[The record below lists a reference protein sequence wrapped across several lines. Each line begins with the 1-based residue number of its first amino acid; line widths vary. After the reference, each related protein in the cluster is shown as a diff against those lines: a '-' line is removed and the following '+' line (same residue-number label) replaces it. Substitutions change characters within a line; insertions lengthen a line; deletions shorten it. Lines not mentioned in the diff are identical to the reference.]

1 MSKAQV
7 IALVNQKGGTG
18 KTQSTENLGI
28 GLANEGK
35 KVLLNDKKN
44 TWSFSADDVVDGY
57 MIFAHKDSYTS
68 YNIFDDTKSF
78 TFDSLT
84 TLAAAEGIN
93 YLNITTNFKNNLI
106 TSFRASL
113 SDNNFSEQAVVSYV
127 AAMSEAGKYQ
137 QAVDDIPQ
145 SYKRS
150 EQRTYL
156 SAPYFNNLV
165 NMNNI
170 LGGSTM
176 VNETGTSSNIEN
188 YKIAI
193 IGNQHVGKTTI
204 LSRYKYETTD
214 DTYAPTVGIDF
225 LTKNVFLEDKTIRLV
240 MWDTAGQ
247 ERFKSLIPSYLKNA
261 NCVILTYD
269 ITDKSSFTSLNKWL
283 SDARDNVVEGT
294 FIILCGNKID
304 LNNKRAVPK
313 EEGEKFAQENKIAYA
328 ETSAT
333 TGEGINELF
342 NTIIGNFCDVPII
355 NKEEKDDDDDLDG
368 RGSKSLALKDLT
380 KEEVKIE
387 EQKKKNN
394 CCGGGGNKKE
404 KKKAKGK

>member
-1 MSKAQV
+1 
-7 IALVNQKGGTG
+7 
-18 KTQSTENLGI
+18 
-28 GLANEGK
+28 
-35 KVLLNDKKN
+35 
-44 TWSFSADDVVDGY
+44 
-57 MIFAHKDSYTS
+57 
-68 YNIFDDTKSF
+68 
-78 TFDSLT
+78 
-84 TLAAAEGIN
+84 
-93 YLNITTNFKNNLI
+93 
-106 TSFRASL
+106 
-113 SDNNFSEQAVVSYV
+113 
-127 AAMSEAGKYQ
+127 
-137 QAVDDIPQ
+137 
-145 SYKRS
+145 
-150 EQRTYL
+150 
-156 SAPYFNNLV
+156 
-165 NMNNI
+165 MNNI

-283 SDARDNVVEGT
+283 SDVRDNVVEGT

-304 LNNKRAVPK
+304 LNDKRAVPK
-313 EEGEKFAQENKIAYA
+313 EDGEKFAQENNIAYA
-328 ETSAT
+328 ETSAS

-355 NKEEKDDDDDLDG
+355 NKEERDDDDLDNM
-368 RGSKSLALKDLT
+368 GSKSIALKDLN

-387 EQKKKNN
+387 QQKKKNN
-394 CCGGGGNKKE
+394 CCGGGGKKD
-404 KKKAKGK
+404 KKKVKGK

>member
-1 MSKAQV
+1 M
-7 IALVNQKGGTG
+7 N
-18 KTQSTENLGI
+18 
-28 GLANEGK
+28 
-35 KVLLNDKKN
+35 
-44 TWSFSADDVVDGY
+44 
-57 MIFAHKDSYTS
+57 
-68 YNIFDDTKSF
+68 
-78 TFDSLT
+78 
-84 TLAAAEGIN
+84 
-93 YLNITTNFKNNLI
+93 
-106 TSFRASL
+106 
-113 SDNNFSEQAVVSYV
+113 
-127 AAMSEAGKYQ
+127 
-137 QAVDDIPQ
+137 
-145 SYKRS
+145 
-150 EQRTYL
+150 
-156 SAPYFNNLV
+156 
-165 NMNNI
+165 NNI
-170 LGGSTM
+170 LAGSAM

-225 LTKNVFLEDKTIRLV
+225 LTKNVFLEDKTIRLI

-283 SDARDNVVEGT
+283 SDAKDNVVEGT

-304 LNNKRAVPK
+304 LNNKRVVTK
-313 EEGEKFAQENKIAYA
+313 EEAEKFAEENKIAYA

-355 NKEEKDDDDDLDG
+355 NREDKDDDLDG
-368 RGSKSLALKDLT
+368 DGSHNIALKDLT

-387 EQKKKNN
+387 QQKKKNN
-394 CCGGGGNKKE
+394 CCGGGSK
-404 KKKAKGK
+404 KGKKGTKKGK